1 MKSVVTLALVA
12 AAACGG
18 LQPPPPPASTPPP
31 TGAPPPLAST
41 TLPDG
46 SQLAPY
52 DPAQPG
58 KARPQGMAAAG
69 GRAYI
74 TLANQRDTAN
84 VPVNAGPGFLA
95 ALVPSTGEITRIDLG
110 GTDRHQCQNPGVV
123 RASADGKLYAS
134 CSGDFSGSDEAR
146 AIVEVD
152 PASNTMTRR
161 AAIPDGLVPN
171 GIAVTPTK
179 IWTGDTSSARVFRI
193 DRATFTADAAPAVPL
208 DCPKTKD
215 TGFTYTPDVIAVGND
230 VYALCASDIAGALFR
245 LDGATGAV
253 IGQTAVGAGP
263 TELTALDDGRIAV
276 VNFLDNTLSLVAA
289 SASGTLTSTTA
300 LTFSSQTSGLQDI
313 RAVGHILFTVASGS
327 NTAQRID
334 LQAQGGPRVVSEA
347 NFGPGAGPW
356 NILPLDAVQAIV
368 TNRGTNT
375 VAAAQWVDVK

>member
-1 MKSVVTLALVA
+1 MKIAVSLAVLA
-12 AAACGG
+12 ATACGG
-18 LQPPPPPASTPPP
+18 LQPPPPVDATPMPD
-31 TGAPPPLAST
+31 GGPLAST
-41 TLPDG
+41 PMPDG

-52 DPAQPG
+52 DPTKPGQP
-58 KARPQGMAAAG
+58 RPQGMAAAA

-74 TLANQRDTAN
+74 TLSNQRDTGN
-84 VPVNAGPGFLA
+84 LPVNAGPGFLA
-95 ALVPSTGEITRIDLG
+95 ALVPTTGQITRIDLG
-110 GTDRHQCQNPGVV
+110 GSDGHQCQNPGVV

-134 CSGDFSGSDEAR
+134 CSGDFSGADTAR

-171 GIAVTPTK
+171 GIAVTATK
-179 IWTGDTSSARVFRI
+179 IWTGDTSSARVFSI
-193 DRATFTADAAPAVPL
+193 DRATFTADTKAPVPL

-230 VYALCASDIAGALFR
+230 VYALCASDIAGALYK

-253 IGQTAVGAGP
+253 KGQTAVGAGP

-276 VNFLDNTLSLVAA
+276 INFLDNTLSLVAA
-289 SASGTLTSTTA
+289 PASGTLTSTSA

-334 LQAQGGPRVVSEA
+334 LDAAGGPRVVSEA
-347 NFGPGAGPW
+347 NFGAGAGPW

-368 TNRGTNT
+368 TNRGANT

>member
-1 MKSVVTLALVA
+1 MKIAVPLALLA
-12 AAACGG
+12 TACGG
-18 LQPPPPPASTPPP
+18 LQT
-31 TGAPPPLAST
+31 PPPLAST
-41 TLPDG
+41 ALPDG

-52 DPAQPG
+52 DPNKPGQP
-58 KARPQGMAAAG
+58 RPQGMAAAA
-69 GRAYI
+69 GRAYV
-74 TLANQRDTAN
+74 TLSNQRDTGN
-84 VPVNAGPGFLA
+84 IPVNAGPGFLV
-95 ALVPSTGEITRIDLG
+95 ALVPTTGQMTTIDLG
-110 GTDRHQCQNPGVV
+110 GGDGHQCQNPGVV

-134 CSGDFSGSDEAR
+134 CSGDFSGADTAR

-171 GIAVTPTK
+171 GIAVTATK
-179 IWTGDTSSARVFRI
+179 IWTGDTSSARVFSI
-193 DRATFTADAAPAVPL
+193 DRATFTADTGAPIPL

-215 TGFTYTPDVIAVGND
+215 TGFTYTPDVMAVGND
-230 VYALCASDIAGALFR
+230 VYALCASDIAGALYH
-245 LDGATGAV
+245 LDGATGALK
-253 IGQTAVGAGP
+253 GQTAVGAGP

-334 LQAQGGPRVVSEA
+334 LDAAGGPRVVSEA
-347 NFGPGAGPW
+347 NFGAGAGPW

-368 TNRGTNT
+368 TNRGANT
-375 VAAAQWVDVK
+375 VAAARWVDVK